1 MSTQSYQLDVFV
13 FTCLCPRLKFEF
25 GWFRLEHLD
34 PNSMSELLFQHLG
47 WYQAEELRHI
57 GEPGIERHVKCLP
70 TALQANWQT
79 SHRLRSP
86 WLIES
91 CLYSLRSSV
100 LCNFIHTTQHLS
112 ILLIGCSYRIVFTAL
127 GRRGT
132 PFPDWL
138 IAVPTAWGPQAWVL
152 RAPSPSSS
160 ISRES
165 SRVAQC
171 KSRRSFEFWP
181 L

>member
-1 MSTQSYQLDVFV
+1 
-13 FTCLCPRLKFEF
+13 
-25 GWFRLEHLD
+25 
-34 PNSMSELLFQHLG
+34 MSELLFQCLS
-47 WYQAEELRHI
+47 WYQAEELEHV
-57 GEPGIERHVKCLP
+57 GELGIERCIKCLLTTP
-70 TALQANWQT
+70 QANWQT
-79 SHRLRSP
+79 SHKLHSP

-100 LCNFIHTTQHLS
+100 LCNFVHTTQHLNIS
-112 ILLIGCSYRIVFTAL
+112 LIGCFHRIVFTAL
-127 GRRGT
+127 SHRGT
-132 PFPDWL
+132 PFPDRL

-171 KSRRSFEFWP
+171 ESHHSFEFWP